1 MKFEED
7 FDFETANAQFHK
19 DDIDKELQSKLKLK
33 GKMSV
38 SYAHRLKRTCVCLF
52 RQLFCFRTVS
62 LIIPRSSVLIILIQL
77 YSILIVI
84 LLFYD

>member
-33 GKMSV
+33 GKMAFCSMHTGSNV
-38 SYAHRLKRTCVCLF
+38 RVCLF
-52 RQLFCFRTVS
+52 RQFFCFRTVS
-62 LIIPRSSVLIILIQL
+62 FIIPRSSVLIRLIKL

>member
-33 GKMSV
+33 GAASAQF
-38 SYAHRLKRTCVCLF
+38 YPLKSFSLF
-52 RQLFCFRTVS
+52 DVYPGFLVEMDRRQATEWGGNC
-62 LIIPRSSVLIILIQL
+62 
-77 YSILIVI
+77 
-84 LLFYD
+84 

>member
-33 GKMSV
+33 GSMV
-38 SYAHRLKRTCVCLF
+38 AVGYT
-52 RQLFCFRTVS
+52 Q
-62 LIIPRSSVLIILIQL
+62 SSQFL
-77 YSILIVI
+77 LIV
-84 LLFYD
+84 

>member
-38 SYAHRLKRTCVCLF
+38 SYAHRLKRTCLF
-52 RQLFCFRTVS
+52 IPSAFLFQDS
-62 LIIPRSSVLIILIQL
+62 QSYYSS
-77 YSILIVI
+77 
-84 LLFYD
+84 